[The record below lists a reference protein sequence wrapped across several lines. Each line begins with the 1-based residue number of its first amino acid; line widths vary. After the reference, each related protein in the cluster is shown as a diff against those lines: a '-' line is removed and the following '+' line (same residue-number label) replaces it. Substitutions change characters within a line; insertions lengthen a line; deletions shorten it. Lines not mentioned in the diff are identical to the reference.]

1 MIFDSVPT
9 VFVQDNAVGL
19 IFSYIRLCIDQCLL
33 GQQSQLDCQH
43 ASSLIT
49 KQDKSDFD
57 PRERRKKPNTDTGIH
72 FEWRTNVSNTIYLVI
87 MDPPLPPS
95 PPLPEKSDLS
105 VGIKEFL

>member
-33 GQQSQLDCQH
+33 GQQSSLDCQH

-57 PRERRKKPNTDTGIH
+57 PRERRKKPNIP
-72 FEWRTNVSNTIYLVI
+72 FEWRTNVSITIYLVI
-87 MDPPLPPS
+87 MDP

-105 VGIKEFL
+105 VGSKEFL

>member
-33 GQQSQLDCQH
+33 GQQSSIGLSACEFTDYE
-43 ASSLIT
+43 

-57 PRERRKKPNTDTGIH
+57 RRERRKKPNIH
-72 FEWRTNVSNTIYLVI
+72 FELANQRVKYHLLSNHG
-87 MDPPLPPS
+87 PPLFP
-95 PPLPEKSDLS
+95 KSLT
-105 VGIKEFL
+105 